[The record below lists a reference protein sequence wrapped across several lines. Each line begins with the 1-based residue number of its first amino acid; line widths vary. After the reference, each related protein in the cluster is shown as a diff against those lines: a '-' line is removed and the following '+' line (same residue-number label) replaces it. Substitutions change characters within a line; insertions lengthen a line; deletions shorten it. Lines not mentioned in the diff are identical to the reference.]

1 MYLGGVDLIPLI
13 VTEIIPT
20 ATFPVLQSRALRGC
34 MPYGKN
40 KLNSRLETGKY
51 KRLKNTK
58 RKPPA
63 PRARAE
69 VYCPKI
75 YISKNS
81 CPTPIPIK
89 LPIASPKVA
98 QIMPGAIKSFRFAAF
113 ATGVMNGGP

>member
-58 RKPPA
+58 RNC
-63 PRARAE
+63 PRLRRGQ
-69 VYCPKI
+69 K
-75 YISKNS
+75 YIVRKFTSAKTAV
-81 CPTPIPIK
+81 P
-89 LPIASPKVA
+89 
-98 QIMPGAIKSFRFAAF
+98 RRYR
-113 ATGVMNGGP
+113 